1 MRRCCASSRWRSC
14 GKGSRG
20 GGLGALFCF
29 CLRPM
34 WSFVCV
40 GGDDVSTSEAASDYD
55 IDIDIDLIATAAASP
70 THLSLSRIAPSLVT
84 PCH

>member
-1 MRRCCASSRWRSC
+1 
-14 GKGSRG
+14 
-20 GGLGALFCF
+20 
-29 CLRPM
+29 M